1 MQIARKKFYDCI
13 QEGSLWVHIIHYSKY
28 PTFNGWQG
36 SSGFVWV
43 LWRNIKGSAHKLM
56 KQVQTGGDNNM
67 EGKQQ
72 SRGLEYSHVFLW
84 TFATM
89 SLMICGKLCSQ
100 KYKGNGINLNWEMVS
115 WGKYKYWLFRNKTTK
130 FGWLILC
137 IAFIVFFCN

>member
-1 MQIARKKFYDCI
+1 MSQTRVRLPKRVALMLGRIKWSSQKYNIFFCCADCQEEILRLQPRRVSLSAYNSIFQI
-13 QEGSLWVHIIHYSKY
+13 S
-28 PTFNGWQG
+28 NGWQG

-89 SLMICGKLCSQ
+89 ILMICGKLCSQ

-115 WGKYKYWLFRNKTTK
+115 
-130 FGWLILC
+130 
-137 IAFIVFFCN
+137 